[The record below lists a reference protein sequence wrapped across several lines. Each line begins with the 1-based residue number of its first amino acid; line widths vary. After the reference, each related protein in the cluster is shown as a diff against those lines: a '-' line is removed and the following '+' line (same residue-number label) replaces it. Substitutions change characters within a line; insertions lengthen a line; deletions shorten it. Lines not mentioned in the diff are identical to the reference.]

1 MKFPA
6 VSKNIKK
13 RLNKTGWP
21 GRDFPRRAKKFLV
34 LSIFVFLAVLF
45 ARGETGILRIFRL
58 HSRIDD
64 AKREIE
70 QLKVQA
76 EDINWEIDKLK
87 SDSTYIKLY
96 AAERY
101 GYAKAGET
109 IIQFLPAPTD
119 SLPK

>member
-13 RLNKTGWP
+13 RLKKTGWP
-21 GRDFPRRAKKFLV
+21 GKDFSGRAKKFLI
-34 LSIFVFLAVLF
+34 LSGFVFLAVLF
-45 ARGETGILRIFRL
+45 ARGETGMLRIFRL

-119 SLPK
+119 SLSK